1 MQASEAWT
9 LPLLHG
15 LREVR
20 QDLTLPENRRERVFG
35 QMQENY
41 EWPLQANNVQ
51 GRWREDVPGLWSQLE
66 DTAQL

>member
-20 QDLTLPENRRERVFG
+20 QDLTLPENRRERVIG
-35 QMQENY
+35 QMHENY